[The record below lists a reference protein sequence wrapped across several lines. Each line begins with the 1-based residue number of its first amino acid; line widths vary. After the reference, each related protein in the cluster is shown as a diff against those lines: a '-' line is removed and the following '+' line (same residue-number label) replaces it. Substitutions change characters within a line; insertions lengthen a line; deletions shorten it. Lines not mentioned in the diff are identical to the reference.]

1 MSSPSIWQ
9 SWLSA
14 AVRRRLLI
22 ATVASFAVPWL
33 VGEFAKS
40 YYRVGVHPDALRS
53 QLLIDY
59 IVIGAI
65 VFSLTMV
72 MTVALGAWIQGVM
85 KGPRHDGDPFP
96 EGARDGLRDD

>member
-1 MSSPSIWQ
+1 MAPSVF
-9 SWLSA
+9 WLTP

-33 VGEFAKS
+33 VGEFVKQFYQA
-40 YYRVGVHPDALRS
+40 GLHGDAVRA

-59 IVIGAI
+59 VVIGAI

-72 MTVALGAWIQGVM
+72 LTVALGAWIQGVM

-96 EGARDGLRDD
+96 EASEESLRDD

>member
-1 MSSPSIWQ
+1 MAPSIF
-9 SWLSA
+9 WLTA

-33 VGEFAKS
+33 AGEFAKS
-40 YYRVGVHPDALRS
+40 YYRVGVHADALRA
-53 QLLIDY
+53 QLLIDF

-65 VFSLTMV
+65 VFALTMV
-72 MTVALGAWIQGVM
+72 LTVALGAWIQGVM

-96 EGARDGLRDD
+96 EASKECLRDD

>member
-1 MSSPSIWQ
+1 MASTIF
-9 SWLSA
+9 WLTA

-22 ATVASFAVPWL
+22 ATAASFAVPWL
-33 VGEFAKS
+33 VGEFVKQFYQA
-40 YYRVGVHPDALRS
+40 GLHGDAVRA
-53 QLLIDY
+53 QLLIDF

-72 MTVALGAWIQGVM
+72 LTVALGAWIHGVM

-96 EGARDGLRDD
+96 AGAKDCLHDD